1 MIGGNSLAVFF
12 FKGFVTFYAVQ
23 VLGCKDDV
31 IQLVSFIID
40 GLQGGEG
47 DIRFVCLAVSLVIVE
62 AYYLIGHSTG
72 IDKLSDGFSMRFS
85 EKDICRFLMEDDDFT
100 SVFQVVVVDETS
112 VRCFHGFHFGVVGI
126 YAQQRD
132 IDIFLSEADVYITL
146 PHGGTGTDDIF
157 SELLLRVIHV
167 PVVQLDAASF
177 FQTVV

>member
-1 MIGGNSLAVFF
+1 MALSSGGVKAVIGGNSLAVFF

-85 EKDICRFLMEDDDFT
+85 ERI
-100 SVFQVVVVDETS
+100 S
-112 VRCFHGFHFGVVGI
+112 
-126 YAQQRD
+126 
-132 IDIFLSEADVYITL
+132 ADSY
-146 PHGGTGTDDIF
+146 GG
-157 SELLLRVIHV
+157 
-167 PVVQLDAASF
+167 
-177 FQTVV
+177 

>member
-1 MIGGNSLAVFF
+1 MLTRDNPTQQCKDTDNPDCSPEDTHCILCLQIVGETIPYPYGALIRGVKAVIGGNSLAVFF

-72 IDKLSDGFSMRFS
+72 IDKLSDGFSMRFPKRIS
-85 EKDICRFLMEDDDFT
+85 ADFLWRMM
-100 SVFQVVVVDETS
+100 
-112 VRCFHGFHFGVVGI
+112 
-126 YAQQRD
+126 
-132 IDIFLSEADVYITL
+132 TL
-146 PHGGTGTDDIF
+146 
-157 SELLLRVIHV
+157 RR
-167 PVVQLDAASF
+167 SF
-177 FQTVV
+177 RSL